1 MSATTVSAVDFII
14 QKTIGIEVGGPNK
27 KDEQLKREGTKG
39 LTLKIIAQDG
49 IEVGSGNVV
58 PLYLF
63 GFLR

>member
-1 MSATTVSAVDFII
+1 MSATTGSAVDFII
-14 QKTIGIEVGGPNK
+14 QKTIGIDVGGLNK
-27 KDEQLKREGTKG
+27 KDEQFKRESTKG